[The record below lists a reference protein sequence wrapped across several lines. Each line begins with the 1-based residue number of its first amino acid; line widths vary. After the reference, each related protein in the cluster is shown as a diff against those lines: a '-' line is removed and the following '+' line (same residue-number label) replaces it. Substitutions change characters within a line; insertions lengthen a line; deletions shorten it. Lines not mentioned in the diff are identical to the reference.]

1 MATVKVKLRPSSV
14 PGQPGTV
21 YYQVIHN
28 RMIKQITTS
37 YRIRTSEWS
46 EQRNMIDVDYQSVR
60 KSFLLSVRECI
71 RSDVER
77 LDRIIRKKTY
87 SGKVFTVD
95 DIVAEFRR
103 NGTEYSMLDFMEAQ
117 IVRLKG
123 NGKLRTSETY
133 RQALNSFRRFLHEKS
148 FESGIDSED
157 IMLDELTTVIMEA
170 YEAWLKSNG
179 NVPNT
184 VSFYLRILRAVYN
197 RAVEQEMTMDRKP
210 FRHVYTGVDKTVKRA
225 LPIDV
230 IRKIK
235 TIDLSLTPKID
246 FARDM
251 FMLSFYFRGM
261 SFIDMAFLKKENLSK
276 GYLVYRRQKTGQ
288 KIRIAWTSEMQAILD
303 KYEPNPTDYLLPI
316 ITSTS
321 INPRNAYRNNS
332 YSINHSLKIIGE
344 KLKLSMPLTFYC
356 SRHSWASAAKC
367 KGISLSVISEALGH
381 DSEST
386 TAIYLASLDSSAV
399 DKANQIILRSL

>member
-46 EQRNMIDVDYQSVR
+46 EQRNMIDVDYQSAR

-87 SGKVFTVD
+87 SGRVFTVD

-103 NGTEYSMLDFMEAQ
+103 NGTEYSMLAFMEAQ

-261 SFIDMAFLKKENLSK
+261 SFIDMAFLKKENLCK

-381 DSEST
+381 DNEST
-386 TAIYLASLDSSAV
+386 TAIYLASLDTSAV

>member
-261 SFIDMAFLKKENLSK
+261 SFIDMAFLKKENLCK